1 MGSGNVL
8 LSRAVSSQ
16 VPSALK
22 GLTSV
27 FGMGTGGSL
36 SLLSPEFCQGLVQ
49 SVVLLASAV
58 SISNHSLR
66 LGNPPHIRAS
76 FFYCAYPE
84 NRTSRSLTSC
94 EKPIS
99 SIFPLVSL
107 DSQFL
112 DQVLDRLVSSSSIRC
127 RTSTDDLSPGSPPG
141 VLLLSN
147 GTLLLEVGFTLR
159 CLQRLSH
166 PHFASQLC
174 PWQDNCCTSD
184 ASTPVLSY

>member
-1 MGSGNVL
+1 MESGNVL
-8 LSRAVSSQ
+8 LSRLVSKQ

-27 FGMGTGGSL
+27 FGMGTGGTL
-36 SLLSPEFCQGLVQ
+36 SPLSPEFLQ
-49 SVVLLASAV
+49 V
-58 SISNHSLR
+58 SFC
-66 LGNPPHIRAS
+66 P
-76 FFYCAYPE
+76 YPE
-84 NRTSRSLTSC
+84 NRTSRLFFILQRPVSN
-94 EKPIS
+94 
-99 SIFPLVSL
+99 FPLGLNSIL
-107 DSQFL
+107 L
-112 DQVLDRLVSSSSIRC
+112 DQVLDRLVSSSSIRY

-147 GTLLLEVGFTLR
+147 GILLLEVGFTLR

-174 PWQDNCCTSD
+174 RWHDNCCTSD